1 MPARR
6 FRKRAPVLAAAVF
19 LAAVIRSRHNIGV
32 RHVLP
37 VMALLALPAA
47 QGAVTAWR
55 STRWRIAG
63 RVSAGAALAWIV
75 ALPFAIAPDYFP
87 WFNAQ
92 HAKAKPGS
100 PEEARKI
107 IESLDAQEAASVSKS
122 YRRAVSRGEEAPR
135 LLTIGTRPGAA
146 GGESYMPPPSVP
158 Q

>member
-1 MPARR
+1 M
-6 FRKRAPVLAAAVF
+6 KK
-19 LAAVIRSRHNIGV
+19 
-32 RHVLP
+32 
-37 VMALLALPAA
+37 
-47 QGAVTAWR
+47 
-55 STRWRIAG
+55 TRLSLSFAFV
-63 RVSAGAALAWIV
+63 VSAMSLSACGTAHLSSQYAVAYAA
-75 ALPFAIAPDYFP
+75 